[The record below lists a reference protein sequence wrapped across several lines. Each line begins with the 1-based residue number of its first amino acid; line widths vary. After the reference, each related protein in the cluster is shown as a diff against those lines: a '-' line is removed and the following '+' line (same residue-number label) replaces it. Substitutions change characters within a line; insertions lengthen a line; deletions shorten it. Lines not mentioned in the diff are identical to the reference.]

1 MQLISLLT
9 RSDNDRLAID
19 DSSPER
25 AMCGDVREATAVAMK
40 HPAMSKGK
48 LLLMSTFLSF
58 QAADRIR
65 QNLDSL
71 HDSNKLSNDTKM
83 ARIATEV
90 IRNMNTVPA
99 HPLGF

>member
-1 MQLISLLT
+1 MRLFISLFRAS
-9 RSDNDRLAID
+9 RSLNNKVSTAQHEAILAQVFCD
-19 DSSPER
+19 E
-25 AMCGDVREATAVAMK
+25 
-40 HPAMSKGK
+40 
-48 LLLMSTFLSF
+48 
-58 QAADRIR
+58 AADRIR